1 MAENAKIVDDSVL
14 DHELNPE
21 QAAAAKKINGPMLI
35 LAGAGSGKT
44 RCITYKIAHIVS
56 YHKVE
61 SDNVL
66 AVTFT
71 NKAAREMKA
80 RIQTLL
86 DNRHLPFKW
95 MGTFHSVC
103 LKLLKTCLANENV
116 LRALG
121 GAWYD
126 GNFSIY
132 DDDDQ
137 KRILKEIM
145 KDDLGDD
152 FDPAELRKVHGAI
165 SRYKNTILSKDGK
178 AVLQT
183 PDIAMLNAEFVDQ
196 ERNAKYYAAYQKKL
210 FESNAMDFDDL
221 LFNTVYMLQ
230 KLPQLS
236 QYWRKE
242 FQYVVVDEYQDTN
255 DVQYELLKL
264 LINPETKNVTVVGD
278 DDQSIYGWRGANIG
292 IIRSFHRDFAPVTIV
307 KLERNYRSTANIV
320 KGAGSVIAHN
330 IRPAE
335 MQKNVYSKEEAGEL
349 IHVRY
354 FEDDRSEAMN
364 IAKAISQAGPNFYA
378 KTAVFY
384 RTNAQSRLLEKAL
397 NDMRIPSVIFGGTR
411 FWDRKEIKDILAY
424 LRVLA
429 NEKDDAAYLRVI
441 NTPPRSIGKT
451 TVEGVLAKVKNKQG
465 AFWDCLLSEANG
477 TGRGAPKLK
486 VFTDLVEKWRAMMKS
501 GDTPLPILV
510 EHVIDDIAYKDFLRK
525 ESETITVDKTSAD
538 ERIAN
543 LDEMINAIRE
553 FDEDHPGATL
563 DAFLQDISL
572 LTDGDKKVDTSKGLV
587 TLMTI
592 HMAKGLEFNTVH
604 LAGCDDEI
612 FPLVRGTSMLSMA
625 EINEQ
630 MEEERRLFYVGCTRA
645 ETKLYLYHAERRFF
659 QGNIRPFA
667 PSRFLKELDP
677 SVVDFTPC
685 LNTRPSVPGFVG
697 NTRSSSSYGSY
708 GSSNYGSRPSYG
720 SSGSYGSSRSSGG
733 SFGGNSYGGGSRG
746 NYGGGSS
753 NSYGGGGSYGSRPAA
768 VPAAIKKNDKHIVYR
783 NPIKVTPVKQTVPS
797 GPRVVYDEY
806 SQDSNQN
813 PYHVGARV
821 RHSKYGNGVIV
832 KAYGSGDNARVDVR
846 FDRDSMNRT
855 IILKYAALEVIG

>member
-1 MAENAKIVDDSVL
+1 MAENAKIVDGCVL
-14 DHELNPE
+14 DCELNPE

-56 YHKVE
+56 FHKVN
-61 SDNVL
+61 SNNIL

-71 NKAAREMKA
+71 NKAAREMKE

-86 DNRHLPFKW
+86 DDRHLPFKW

-165 SRYKNTILSKDGK
+165 SRYKNTILFKDGK

-183 PDIAMLNAEFVDQ
+183 PDIAMMNAEFADQ

-236 QYWRKE
+236 ERWKNI

-364 IAKAISQAGPNFYA
+364 IAKAIAQAGPDFYA

-384 RTNAQSRLLEKAL
+384 RTNAQSRLLEKSL
-397 NDMRIPSVIFGGTR
+397 NDLRIPSVIFGGTR

-441 NTPPRSIGKT
+441 NTPPRAIGKT
-451 TVEGVLAKVKNKQG
+451 TVEGILAKVKNRQG
-465 AFWDCLLSEANG
+465 SFWDCLLSEANG
-477 TGRGAPKLK
+477 VGRGAPKLK
-486 VFTDLVEKWRAMMKS
+486 GFTDLVEKWRTMMNS
-501 GDTPLPILV
+501 GETPLPILV
-510 EHVIDDIAYKDFLRK
+510 ENVISDIAYKDFLRK
-525 ESETITVDKTSAD
+525 ESESATSDKTSAD

-645 ETKLYLYHAERRFF
+645 EKKLYLYHAERRFF

-667 PSRFLKELDP
+667 PSRFLKELDS

-685 LNTRPSVPGFVG
+685 LNTRPSVPSFVG
-697 NTRSSSSYGSY
+697 NTRSKPSYGSYGGGSY
-708 GSSNYGSRPSYG
+708 GSSN
-720 SSGSYGSSRSSGG
+720 SYGSSRSSGG
-733 SFGGNSYGGGSRG
+733 SYSGNSYGSRSGSG
-746 NYGGGSS
+746 SYGGSS
-753 NSYGGGGSYGSRPAA
+753 YGSYASRPAA
-768 VPAAIKKNDKHIVYR
+768 VPASIKKNDKHIVYR
-783 NPIKVTPVKQTVPS
+783 NPIKVASPKSAAPS
-797 GPRVVYDEY
+797 GPKVVYDEY
-806 SQDSNQN
+806 SQVANQN
-813 PYHVGARV
+813 PYQAGVRV
-821 RHSKYGNGVIV
+821 RHSKYGNGVIM

-846 FDRDSMNRT
+846 FDRENMNRT
-855 IILKYAALEVIG
+855 IILKYAALEIIG

>member
-1 MAENAKIVDDSVL
+1 MANIVDGSVL
-14 DHELNPE
+14 DRELNPE

-44 RCITYKIAHIVS
+44 RCITYKIAHLVS
-56 YHKVE
+56 FHNVE
-61 SDNVL
+61 SNRVL

-71 NKAAREMKA
+71 NKAAREMKD
-80 RIQTLL
+80 RIQKLL
-86 DNRHLPFKW
+86 DNRLPFMW

-103 LKLLKTCLANENV
+103 LKLLKLCLAKDFV
-116 LRALG
+116 IQALG
-121 GAWYD
+121 GKWFDA
-126 GNFSIY
+126 NFSIY

-137 KRILKEIM
+137 KRILKEIL

-152 FDPAELRKVHGAI
+152 YDPAELKKVHGAI
-165 SRYKNTILSKDGK
+165 SRYKNTILYKGDK
-178 AVLQT
+178 ATLQT
-183 PDIAMLNAEFVDQ
+183 PDIAMLNAEFADQ
-196 ERNAKYYAAYQKKL
+196 ERNARYYAAYQKKL
-210 FESNAMDFDDL
+210 SESNAMDFDDL
-221 LFNTVYMLQ
+221 LFNTVKMLQ
-230 KLPQLS
+230 MVPELVRHLRHQ
-236 QYWRKE
+236 

-278 DDQSIYGWRGANIG
+278 DDQSIYGWRGANIK
-292 IIRSFHRDFAPVTIV
+292 IIRNFHRDFAPVTIV

-330 IRPAE
+330 VRPAE
-335 MQKNVYSKEEAGEL
+335 MQKNVFSKEEAGEL

-354 FEDDRSEAMN
+354 FEDDRSEASN
-364 IAKAISQAGPNFYA
+364 IAKTIAQAGPDFYA

-384 RTNAQSRLLEKAL
+384 RTNAQSRVLEKAL
-397 NDMRIPSVIFGGTR
+397 NDLRIPSVIFGGTR

-441 NTPPRSIGKT
+441 NTPPRAIGKT
-451 TVEGVLAKVKNKQG
+451 TVEGVLAKVKAG
-465 AFWDCLLSEANG
+465 EGSLWDNLLAEANG
-477 TGRGAPKLK
+477 TSRGAPKLK
-486 VFTDLVEKWRAMMKS
+486 GFTDLVIRWKNMMNS
-501 GDTPLPILV
+501 GETPLPILA
-510 EHVIDDIAYKDFLRK
+510 ETIINETGYKDFLRK
-525 ESETITVDKTSAD
+525 EDETTAD

-645 ETKLYLYHAERRFF
+645 EKKLYLYHAERRFF

-685 LNTRPSVPGFVG
+685 LNTRPSVPSFVG
-697 NTRSSSSYGSY
+697 NTRSSSSYGL
-708 GSSNYGSRPSYG
+708 SNYGSRPSYG
-720 SSGSYGSSRSSGG
+720 NSGS
-733 SFGGNSYGGGSRG
+733 GNSYGNRSFGGGSRG
-746 NYGGGSS
+746 NYGGGYG
-753 NSYGGGGSYGSRPAA
+753 NSYGGGSYGSRPAP
-768 VPAAIKKNDKHIVYR
+768 VPASIKKNDKHIVYR
-783 NPIKVTPVKQTVPS
+783 NPVKVVKAPAPS
-797 GPRVVYDEY
+797 GPTIEYD
-806 SQDSNQN
+806 N
-813 PYHVGARV
+813 PYHEGARV
-821 RHSKYGNGVIV
+821 RHSRYGTGVIM

-846 FDRDSMNRT
+846 FDRENMNRT

>member
-1 MAENAKIVDDSVL
+1 MANIVDGSVL
-14 DHELNPE
+14 DKELNPE

-44 RCITYKIAHIVS
+44 RCITYKIAHLVS
-56 YHKVE
+56 FHNVE
-61 SDNVL
+61 SNRVL

-71 NKAAREMKA
+71 NKAAREMKD
-80 RIQTLL
+80 RIQKLL
-86 DNRHLPFKW
+86 DNRLPFMW

-103 LKLLKTCLANENV
+103 LKLLKLCLAKDFV
-116 LRALG
+116 IQALG
-121 GAWYD
+121 GKWFDA
-126 GNFSIY
+126 NFSIY

-137 KRILKEIM
+137 KRILKEIL

-152 FDPAELRKVHGAI
+152 YDAAELKKVHGAI
-165 SRYKNTILSKDGK
+165 SRYKNTILYKGDK
-178 AVLQT
+178 ATLQT
-183 PDIAMLNAEFVDQ
+183 PDIAMLNAEFADQ
-196 ERNAKYYAAYQKKL
+196 ERYARYYAAYQKKL
-210 FESNAMDFDDL
+210 AESNAMDFDDL
-221 LFNTVYMLQ
+221 LFNTVKMLQ
-230 KLPQLS
+230 MVPRLVESLRHQ
-236 QYWRKE
+236 

-278 DDQSIYGWRGANIG
+278 DDQSIYGWRGANIK
-292 IIRSFHRDFAPVTIV
+292 IIRNFHRDFAPVTIV

-330 IRPAE
+330 VRPAE
-335 MQKNVYSKEEAGEL
+335 MQKNVFSKEEAGEL

-354 FEDDRSEAMN
+354 FEDDRSEASN
-364 IAKAISQAGPNFYA
+364 IAKAIAQAGPDFYA
-378 KTAVFY
+378 KTAIFY
-384 RTNAQSRLLEKAL
+384 RTNAQSRVLEKAL
-397 NDMRIPSVIFGGTR
+397 NDLRIPSVIFGGTR
-411 FWDRKEIKDILAY
+411 FWDRKEIKDVLAY

-441 NTPPRSIGKT
+441 NTPPRAIGKT
-451 TVEGVLAKVKNKQG
+451 TVEGVLAKVKAG
-465 AFWDCLLSEANG
+465 EGSLWDNLLAEANG

-486 VFTDLVEKWRAMMKS
+486 GFTDLVIRWKNMMNS
-501 GDTPLPILV
+501 GETPLPILA
-510 EHVIDDIAYKDFLRK
+510 ETIINDTGYKDFLRK
-525 ESETITVDKTSAD
+525 EDETTAD

-645 ETKLYLYHAERRFF
+645 EKKLYLYHAERRFF

-685 LNTRPSVPGFVG
+685 LNTRPGVPDFVG
-697 NTRSSSSYGSY
+697 NTRSKPSYG
-708 GSSNYGSRPSYG
+708 G
-720 SSGSYGSSRSSGG
+720 SSGSFGSSRSSGG
-733 SFGGNSYGGGSRG
+733 SYGGNSYGSRSGS
-746 NYGGGSS
+746 GS
-753 NSYGGGGSYGSRPAA
+753 YGGGSYGSRPAA
-768 VPAAIKKNDKHIVYR
+768 VPASIKKNDKHIVYR
-783 NPIKVTPVKQTVPS
+783 NPIKVASPKPAAPS

-806 SQDSNQN
+806 SQVANQN

-832 KAYGSGDNARVDVR
+832 KAYGSGDGARVDVR

>member
-1 MAENAKIVDDSVL
+1 MPNVVDNAVL
-14 DHELNPE
+14 DRELNAE

-44 RCITYKIAHIVS
+44 RCITYKIAHLVS
-56 YHKVE
+56 HHEVE
-61 SDNVL
+61 SNRVL

-71 NKAAREMKA
+71 NKAAREMKE
-80 RIQTLL
+80 RIQKLL
-86 DNRHLPFKW
+86 DSRLPFMW

-103 LKLLKTCLANENV
+103 LKLLKLCLAKDFV
-116 LRALG
+116 IQALG
-121 GAWYD
+121 GKWFDA
-126 GNFSIY
+126 NFSIY

-137 KRILKEIM
+137 KRILKEIL

-152 FDPAELRKVHGAI
+152 YDAAELKKVHGAI
-165 SRYKNTILSKDGK
+165 SRYKNTIIYKGDK

-183 PDIAMLNAEFVDQ
+183 PDIAALNAEFGDQ
-196 ERNAKYYAAYQKKL
+196 ERNARYYAAYQKKL
-210 FESNAMDFDDL
+210 SESNAMDFDDL
-221 LFNTVYMLQ
+221 LFNTVKMLQ
-230 KLPQLS
+230 MVPELVRHLRHQ
-236 QYWRKE
+236 

-278 DDQSIYGWRGANIG
+278 DDQSIYGWRGANIK
-292 IIRSFHRDFAPVTIV
+292 IIRNFHRDFAPVTIV

-330 IRPAE
+330 VRPQE
-335 MQKNVYSKEEAGEL
+335 MQKNVFSKEEAGEL

-354 FEDDRSEAMN
+354 FEDDRSEASN
-364 IAKAISQAGPNFYA
+364 IAKTIAQAGPDFYA

-397 NDMRIPSVIFGGTR
+397 NDLRIPSVIFGGTR

-441 NTPPRSIGKT
+441 NTPPRAIGKT
-451 TVEGVLAKVKNKQG
+451 TVEGVLAKVKAG
-465 AFWDCLLSEANG
+465 EGSLWDNLLAEANG
-477 TGRGAPKLK
+477 ASRGAPKLK
-486 VFTDLVEKWRAMMKS
+486 GFTDLVVRWKNMMNS
-501 GDTPLPILV
+501 GETPLPILA
-510 EHVIDDIAYKDFLRK
+510 ENIINDIGYKEFLRK
-525 ESETITVDKTSAD
+525 EDETTAD

-612 FPLVRGTSMLSMA
+612 FPLIRGTSMLSMA

-645 ETKLYLYHAERRFF
+645 EKILYLYHAERRFF

-685 LNTRPSVPGFVG
+685 LNTRPSVPSFVG
-697 NTRSSSSYGSY
+697 NTRSSSSY

-720 SSGSYGSSRSSGG
+720 NSGSGSSYGNRSYGSGSSFGSRSGYGSG
-733 SFGGNSYGGGSRG
+733 SGNSYGS
-746 NYGGGSS
+746 
-753 NSYGGGGSYGSRPAA
+753 GSYGSRPAA
-768 VPAAIKKNDKHIVYR
+768 VPQSIKKNDKHIVYR
-783 NPIKVTPVKQTVPS
+783 NPIKVASPKPAVPS
-797 GPRVVYDEY
+797 GPRVVYDGFN
-806 SQDSNQN
+806 QDASQN

-821 RHSKYGNGVIV
+821 RHSKYGNGVVV

-846 FDRDSMNRT
+846 FDRDSVNRT
-855 IILKYAALEVIG
+855 IILKYAALDVIG